1 MWLRDELMDD
11 WFRCAKWFRIRD
23 IRNTKYYCRISL
35 FIRVD
40 SNLFLIANGAW
51 LPTVANEEL
60 LLLSAA
66 PTNMPMHEGF
76 TFKMYNEKR
85 EYNCNGK
92 YEASITIIIIYE
104 LYTQIPIFHPQLKNV
119 HKNLNNNSNRASNRD
134 WWVPAAAKG
143 NHFVWYVY
151 KSSTMMIIFFSCM
164 SLLLQKKNIHVLLGH
179 LFLRWAF
186 CNIGTV
192 FIVFVWLFR
201 WIAQCVWVYDRVC
214 MEYGMDYMFM
224 LYVRVRRMTKRVAL
238 FMIFIIDNKQFY
250 CCTDGAYLKYSFI

>member
-1 MWLRDELMDD
+1 MCKMISNQRY
-11 WFRCAKWFRIRD
+11 

-119 HKNLNNNSNRASNRD
+119 HKNLNKNFQSGLVSPCGGQRESFC
-134 WWVPAAAKG
+134 
-143 NHFVWYVY
+143 FVR
-151 KSSTMMIIFFSCM
+151 
-164 SLLLQKKNIHVLLGH
+164 Q
-179 LFLRWAF
+179 
-186 CNIGTV
+186 
-192 FIVFVWLFR
+192 
-201 WIAQCVWVYDRVC
+201 
-214 MEYGMDYMFM
+214 
-224 LYVRVRRMTKRVAL
+224 
-238 FMIFIIDNKQFY
+238 
-250 CCTDGAYLKYSFI
+250 